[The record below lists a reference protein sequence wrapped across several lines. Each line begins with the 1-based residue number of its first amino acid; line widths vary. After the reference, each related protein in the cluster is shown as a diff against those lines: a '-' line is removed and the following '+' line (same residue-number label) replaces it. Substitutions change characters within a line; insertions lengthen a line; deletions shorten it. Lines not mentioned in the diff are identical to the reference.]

1 MYKYPL
7 WIVSV
12 GVLQRQHRQAI
23 SKGTARDHDLLHR
36 DDPSEVHEAMVGLA
50 HACSVGILVGVV
62 VVVVEFL
69 V

>member
-36 DDPSEVHEAMVGLA
+36 DDDAEDRDAEVGLA
-50 HACSVGILVGVV
+50 NVCNVAIFVCVVFGVR
-62 VVVVEFL
+62 EFL
-69 V
+69 M